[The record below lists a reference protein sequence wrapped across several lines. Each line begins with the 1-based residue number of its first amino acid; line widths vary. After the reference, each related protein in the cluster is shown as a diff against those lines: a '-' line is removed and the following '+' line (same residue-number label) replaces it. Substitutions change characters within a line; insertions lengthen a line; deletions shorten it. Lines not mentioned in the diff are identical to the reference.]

1 MLLDEKT
8 LVTLQKLGLTYYGA
22 RVYQTLVSLGPS
34 DATKLSQESEVPRT
48 KIYDVLRRL
57 EAEEWIDS
65 ERTRPI
71 IYRARYPKEV
81 LGERKATFNS
91 EVDETSAEL
100 SMLYDRL
107 MDRENPRVWL
117 LRGTENITVKLLDLI
132 GRARHSVMLLGALY
146 FEGEIDPVRNEL
158 AYARKRGVNIRAITR
173 KSIKFPDGEINP
185 AAEMASVVPDI
196 KIGGPEY
203 SKFVIIDDREVLIIY
218 SRIEGDIP
226 DADSTI
232 AIWIPNTSVASIQA
246 SMFNAI
252 WNG

>member
-8 LVTLQKLGLTYYGA
+8 LQTLQQLGLTYYGA
-22 RVYQTLVSLGPS
+22 RAYQTLVSLGPS

-57 EAEEWIDS
+57 EVEGWIDR
-65 ERTRPI
+65 EHTRPI
-71 IYRARYPKEV
+71 TYRARYPKEV
-81 LGERKATFNS
+81 LGKRKATFNL
-91 EVDETSAEL
+91 EVDEVSAEL
-100 SMLYDRL
+100 SMLYDGL

-117 LRGTENITVKLLDLI
+117 LRGTDNITVKLLDMM
-132 GRARHSVMLLGALY
+132 GRARQSIMLLGALY
-146 FEGEIDPVRNEL
+146 FEEELEQVKKQL
-158 AYARKRGVNIRAITR
+158 AYARKRGVNSRVITR
-173 KSIKFPDGEINP
+173 KSIKFQGGEINP
-185 AAEMASVVPDI
+185 AEELASVVPEI

-203 SKFVIIDDREVLIIY
+203 TKFVIIDDREVLITY

-226 DADSTI
+226 DVDSTI